1 MGLELCF
8 ALQKVE
14 YASAFREAKTR
25 VWIASKQAKA
35 ALVFSV
41 QTQAC
46 KRYENLDEYTYT
58 SFTAVSITVN

>member
-8 ALQKVE
+8 AFQKVE
-14 YASAFREAKTR
+14 YALAFREAKTR
-25 VWIASKQAKA
+25 IWIASKQEKA

-46 KRYENLDEYTYT
+46 KCYKNLREYACT
-58 SFTAVSITVN
+58 SFTAL